1 MDFGFI
7 IKDLNILT
15 FLMAFIVFGT
25 WQLAKFIAKKDFDA
39 KLITGINTVVAII
52 YVVII
57 IAFGLTTNFWDA
69 LKDVL
74 VIMAGGSIYDLLKA
88 YGLIKS

>member
-15 FLMAFIVFGT
+15 FLMAFIVFGA
-25 WQLAKFIAKKDFDA
+25 WQIAKLIAKKDFDA
-39 KLITGINTVVAII
+39 KLITGINTIVAII
-52 YVVII
+52 YVII
-57 IAFGLTTNFWDA
+57 IVAFGLTTNFWDA

-74 VIMAGGSIYDLLKA
+74 VVMAGGSIFDILKA
-88 YGLIKS
+88 YSLVK

>member
-1 MDFGFI
+1 MNFNFI
-7 IKDLNILT
+7 IEDLNILT
-15 FLMAFIVFGT
+15 FLMAFIVFGA
-25 WQLAKFIAKKDFDA
+25 WQIAKLIAKKDFDA

-74 VIMAGGSIYDLLKA
+74 VVMAGGSIYDVLKA
-88 YGLIKS
+88 YSLIQ

>member
-1 MDFGFI
+1 MDFTFI

-15 FLMAFIVFGT
+15 FLMAFILFGA
-25 WQLAKFIAKKDFDA
+25 WQIAKLIAKKDFNP
-39 KLITGINTVVAII
+39 KLIMGVNTVVAVA

-57 IAFGLTTNFWDA
+57 VAFGFTTNFWDA

-74 VIMAGGSIYDLLKA
+74 VVLSGSSIYDVLKA
-88 YGLIKS
+88 YQVVA